1 MIFTPASSPAK
12 NRISSRHRKQRAP
25 AETNKGTSDSTNTTL
40 PVQHQHSAGEQ
51 GEKTV
56 TALAVTAG
64 RPTLH
69 RTAHHLRRLHFRRS
83 LSQRYRAT
91 MLRQP
96 NERYRGSA
104 EDRAFVSRYLQNL
117 RRIELSSLVHVDNFV
132 TLDELLAQGLHELI
146 DQNLFTLIS
155 STMERY
161 LLGKSPLFARLPE
174 DRFIIGV
181 GAEANPE

>member
-1 MIFTPASSPAK
+1 
-12 NRISSRHRKQRAP
+12 
-25 AETNKGTSDSTNTTL
+25 
-40 PVQHQHSAGEQ
+40 
-51 GEKTV
+51 
-56 TALAVTAG
+56 
-64 RPTLH
+64 
-69 RTAHHLRRLHFRRS
+69 
-83 LSQRYRAT
+83 